1 MLEEV
6 DTAVSAVDFDVAER
20 STVVDRVVCDRVG
33 LATFLSATCTELDC
47 AMTSLVEEG
56 RTKEKVPWVN
66 ELEVDEVY
74 TTLFNGAAEVPAAD
88 ELSTAWEG

>member
-20 STVVDRVVCDRVG
+20 STVVDRVVRDRVG
-33 LATFLSATCTELDC
+33 LATFLSATCMELDC
-47 AMTSLVEEG
+47 AMASLVEEG

>member
-1 MLEEV
+1 VLEEV
-6 DTAVSAVDFDVAER
+6 DTAVLAADLDVAEW
-20 STVVDRVVCDRVG
+20 STVVDRVVGDGVG

-47 AMTSLVEEG
+47 AMASLVEEG
-56 RTKEKVPWVN
+56 KTKEKVPWVN
-66 ELEVDEVY
+66 EPEVDEVY

>member
-20 STVVDRVVCDRVG
+20 STVVDRVVGDG
-33 LATFLSATCTELDC
+33 LATFFSAADTELGC
-47 AMTSLVEEG
+47 AMASLVEEE